1 MSILFVA
8 VQIKNELND
17 DMLRSEQIQWSFQE
31 QFWVYTIRLFTTFI
45 NFLILIGSVI
55 AVVLAATQG
64 KVLARSENV
73 RNQFLTFILEYLVS
87 ITMGGTSI
95 IAPIFFKIMI
105 SFQRLR
111 SETKTNQ
118 VNVFQYVLNF
128 KFLNDFIWNFKILG
142 WRVALRFL
150 SLLAVFITYY
160 LEIADCDL
168 QNKVVDR
175 LTNLDTDLNLT
186 SLTSFR

>member
-1 MSILFVA
+1 MSIPFVA

-17 DMLRSEQIQWSFQE
+17 DMLKSEQIQWSFQE

-45 NFLILIGSVI
+45 NFLILISSVI

-73 RNQFLTFILEYLVS
+73 RNQFLTFVLEYLVS

-118 VNVFQYVLNF
+118 VNVFFSISPLF
-128 KFLNDFIWNFKILG
+128 
-142 WRVALRFL
+142 
-150 SLLAVFITYY
+150 
-160 LEIADCDL
+160 
-168 QNKVVDR
+168 
-175 LTNLDTDLNLT
+175 
-186 SLTSFR
+186 

>member
-1 MSILFVA
+1 MSIPFVA

-17 DMLRSEQIQWSFQE
+17 DMLRSEQIQWSFHE
-31 QFWVYTIRLFTTFI
+31 KFWVYTIRLFTTFI

-118 VNVFQYVLNF
+118 VNFFFNIS
-128 KFLNDFIWNFKILG
+128 FILSFFMILFG
-142 WRVALRFL
+142 ILRFWAGVL
-150 SLLAVFITYY
+150 HF
-160 LEIADCDL
+160 D
-168 QNKVVDR
+168 
-175 LTNLDTDLNLT
+175 
-186 SLTSFR
+186 F

>member
-1 MSILFVA
+1 MSIPFVA

-17 DMLRSEQIQWSFQE
+17 DMLKSEQIQWSFQE

-45 NFLILIGSVI
+45 NFLILISSVI

-73 RNQFLTFILEYLVS
+73 RNQFLTFVLEYLVS

-118 VNVFQYVLNF
+118 VNVFF
-128 KFLNDFIWNFKILG
+128 FDISFI
-142 WRVALRFL
+142 LRFFMIL
-150 SLLAVFITYY
+150 FETLRYWVGELHYDF
-160 LEIADCDL
+160 
-168 QNKVVDR
+168 
-175 LTNLDTDLNLT
+175 
-186 SLTSFR
+186 

>member
-1 MSILFVA
+1 MSIPYVA

-118 VNVFQYVLNF
+118 VNFFFNIS
-128 KFLNDFIWNFKILG
+128 FILSFFMILFG
-142 WRVALRFL
+142 ILRFWAGVL
-150 SLLAVFITYY
+150 HF
-160 LEIADCDL
+160 D
-168 QNKVVDR
+168 
-175 LTNLDTDLNLT
+175 
-186 SLTSFR
+186 F